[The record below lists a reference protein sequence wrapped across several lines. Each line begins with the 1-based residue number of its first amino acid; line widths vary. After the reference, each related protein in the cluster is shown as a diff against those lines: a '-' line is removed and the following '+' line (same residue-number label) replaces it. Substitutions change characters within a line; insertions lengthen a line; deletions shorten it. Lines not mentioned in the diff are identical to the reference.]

1 MMGNQGKMKLLM
13 KRIYLDVCCLN
24 RPFDD
29 QDQDRIRFESEAVR
43 FILKHIRKGD
53 FIWIGSTVVD
63 LELNRT
69 PDQDRRSEMQMF
81 TKSMVEKV
89 TADLK
94 ETRRA
99 EELELLGFGAMDA
112 LHLACAEKAKAEVLL
127 TTDDKFLKKGIA
139 HSGKLNVRIANPAI
153 WLQEVVEW

>member
-1 MMGNQGKMKLLM
+1 MIASCSKMNVEM

-29 QDQDRIRFESEAVR
+29 QEQDRIRFESEAVR

-53 FIWIGSTVVD
+53 FIWVGSTVVD

-69 PDQDRRSEMQMF
+69 PDQDRKSEMQMF

-89 TADLK
+89 TSDLK

-153 WLQEVVEW
+153 WLQEVV